1 MSARASSRVYNQAAL
16 EVWFENVALEWET
29 FFSKEAL
36 RWGREI
42 YRKGQISGVEL
53 ADEDAIVNC
62 AFARKDTC
70 YAVVEWGPKGPTVR
84 CSTEDQA
91 LGDAVAVGGLYEIEE
106 LIADEIDPLP
116 YVPKPKAN
124 PEDAAIL
131 EAAQK
136 AEEAKQI
143 KAKESA
149 EPPARRPGQY
159 SQ

>member
-1 MSARASSRVYNQAAL
+1 MSTRATSRVYNLAAL
-16 EVWFENVALEWET
+16 EVWFENVALEWESL
-29 FFSKEAL
+29 FSKEAL

-42 YRKGQISGVEL
+42 YHKGQISGVEL
-53 ADEDAIVNC
+53 ADQDAIVNC

-70 YAVVEWGPKGPTVR
+70 YAVVEWGPKGPVVR

-91 LGDAVAVGGLYEIEE
+91 MGDAVAVGGLYEIEE

-116 YVPKPKAN
+116 YVPKPKPN

-136 AEEAKQI
+136 AQ
-143 KAKESA
+143 ESNAQQA
-149 EPPARRPGQY
+149 E
-159 SQ
+159 